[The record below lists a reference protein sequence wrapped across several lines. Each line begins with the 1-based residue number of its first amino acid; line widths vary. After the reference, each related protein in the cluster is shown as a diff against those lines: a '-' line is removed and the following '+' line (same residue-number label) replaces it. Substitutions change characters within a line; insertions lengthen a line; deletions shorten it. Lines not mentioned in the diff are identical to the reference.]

1 MLMYYLSGEVLDRYT
16 SANKARTVLP
26 FPAHVNPKQT
36 VVLAGKCKRRRMF
49 TGFFCIFVKNR
60 ASGIQ
65 VFLQLNKIYRNII
78 IDKKQS
84 TATDV
89 VREWC
94 HKHNP
99 FFCHGS

>member
-1 MLMYYLSGEVLDRYT
+1 MYYLSGEVLDGNT

-26 FPAHVNPKQT
+26 LPAHVNPKQT
-36 VVLAGKCKRRRMF
+36 VVLTGKCKRRRMF
-49 TGFFCIFVKNR
+49 TGIICIFVKHR
-60 ASGIQ
+60 ASGMK
-65 VFLQLNKIYRNII
+65 VFLQLYKIYRNII

-99 FFCHGS
+99 FFGHGS